1 MAVRLHVV
9 DSSDEG
15 PSQKRVRS
23 SLSPDAK
30 RESAALEAEVFRPIL
45 SVTPELFDATPSD
58 ATGLAGRRKSS
69 RSRVYSQQSSGKG
82 S

>member
-9 DSSDEG
+9 DGSDEG
-15 PSQKRVRS
+15 SSQKSVRS
-23 SLSPDAK
+23 SLPPNAK
-30 RESAALEAEVFRPIL
+30 RESAALEAELFRPIL
-45 SVTPELFDATPSD
+45 SATPELFDATPSD